1 MKRFVIVVLLVLFVL
16 SLTSV
21 FAQSRKPQ
29 FEVFGGVAIPLGPDE
44 FKDYYKMGFSGHG
57 QYVIFPSP
65 KLGVSFGAAYERFTF
80 DGDKVID
87 ELEEIFGPLEGLDV
101 TGSASV
107 IELGVGVRPYLTPV
121 ESNTQMFLFGMAT
134 YNMLKQEITVDY
146 LGESESDSQDDNKF
160 GLAAGAGFEFPAGTS
175 MNFILQGVF
184 RFIFTESEEDPD
196 TGEEYGGTTS
206 FVGITAGLAF

>member
-1 MKRFVIVVLLVLFVL
+1 MKRFVIVILLVLFVV

-29 FEVFGGVAIPLGPDE
+29 IELFGGVAIPLAPDG

-65 KLGVSFGAAYERFTF
+65 KLGVSFGAAYEKFTF
-80 DGDKVID
+80 DGDKL
-87 ELEEIFGPLEGLDV
+87 LEDYGLQGLGLDV

-107 IELGVGVRPYLTPV
+107 IELGVGLRPYLTPV
-121 ESNTQMFLFGMAT
+121 ESNTQFFLFGMAT
-134 YNMLKQEITVDY
+134 YNFLKSEATVSY
-146 LGESESDSQDDNKF
+146 EGVEESISDDLNKF
-160 GLAAGAGFEFPAGTS
+160 GLAAGAGLELPAGTS
-175 MNFILQGVF
+175 MNIILQGVF
-184 RFIFTESEEDPD
+184 RFIFTSDDEM
-196 TGEEYGGTTS
+196 GGTTQ

>member
-1 MKRFVIVVLLVLFVL
+1 MQRFIIVVLLLLFVG

-21 FAQSRKPQ
+21 TAQYRKPQ
-29 FEVFGGVAIPLGPDE
+29 IEIFGGLAIPLAPDG

-65 KLGVSFGAAYERFTF
+65 KLGVSFGVAYERFTF
-80 DGDKVID
+80 NGDKFID
-87 ELEEIFGPLEGLDV
+87 EFEAIYGPVEGLDV

-121 ESNTQMFLFGMAT
+121 ESNTQFFLFGMGT
-134 YNMLKQEITVDY
+134 YNFLKDELKAEY
-146 LGESESDSQDDNKF
+146 LGEEIFSGSDDFNKF
-160 GLAAGAGFEFPAGTS
+160 GLAAGAGLEFPAGTS
-175 MNFILQGVF
+175 MNLILQGIF
-184 RFIFTESEEDPD
+184 RFIFTSEED
-196 TGEEYGGTTS
+196 TGGTTQ

>member
-1 MKRFVIVVLLVLFVL
+1 MKRFVIVILLVLFVV

-29 FEVFGGVAIPLGPDE
+29 IELFGGVAIPLAPDG

-65 KLGVSFGAAYERFTF
+65 KLGVSFGAAYEKFTF
-80 DGDKVID
+80 DGDKFIED
-87 ELEEIFGPLEGLDV
+87 YFGGQIEGLDV

-121 ESNTQMFLFGMAT
+121 ESNTQFFLFGMAT
-134 YNMLKQEITVDY
+134 YNFLKSEATASYQGFE
-146 LGESESDSQDDNKF
+146 ESVSDDLNKF
-160 GLAAGAGFEFPAGTS
+160 GLAAGAGLELPAGTS
-175 MNFILQGVF
+175 MNIILQGVF
-184 RFIFTESEEDPD
+184 RFIFTSDDEM
-196 TGEEYGGTTS
+196 GGTTQ

>member
-1 MKRFVIVVLLVLFVL
+1 MKRFTIILLLVVFVL
-16 SLTSV
+16 SLSSV

-29 FEVFGGVAIPLGPDE
+29 IEVFGGVAVPLGPDD

-65 KLGVSFGAAYERFTF
+65 KLGVSFGVAYEKFTF
-80 DGDKVID
+80 DGDKL
-87 ELEEIFGPLEGLDV
+87 LEDLGLADLGLDV

-121 ESNTQMFLFGMAT
+121 ESNSQFFLFGMAT
-134 YNMLKQEITVDY
+134 YNFLKAEATVSY
-146 LGESESDSQDDNKF
+146 MGMEESISDDLNKF
-160 GLAAGAGFEFPAGTS
+160 GLAAGAGLELPAGTS
-175 MNFILQGVF
+175 MNIILQGVF
-184 RFIFTESEEDPD
+184 RFIFTSEDEM
-196 TGEEYGGTTS
+196 GGTTQ

>member
-1 MKRFVIVVLLVLFVL
+1 MKRFVIVILLVLFVV

-29 FEVFGGVAIPLGPDE
+29 IELFGGVAIPLAPDG

-65 KLGVSFGAAYERFTF
+65 KLGVSFGAAYEKFTF
-80 DGDKVID
+80 DGDKL
-87 ELEEIFGPLEGLDV
+87 LEDLGYADMGLDV

-121 ESNTQMFLFGMAT
+121 ESNTQFFLFGMAT
-134 YNMLKQEITVDY
+134 YNFLKSEATVSY
-146 LGESESDSQDDNKF
+146 QGLEESVSDDLNKF
-160 GLAAGAGFEFPAGTS
+160 GLAAGAGLELPAGTS
-175 MNFILQGVF
+175 MNIILQGVF
-184 RFIFTESEEDPD
+184 RFIFTSDDEM
-196 TGEEYGGTTS
+196 GGTTQ